1 MTARVP
7 DFRRLEVAVV
17 GDLVADR
24 YVHAEPARV
33 SREAPVLV
41 LRWTGEELRPGGAA
55 NAARNLRAL
64 GAKVRVL
71 GCVGRDASGRDL
83 LEALEKDGIDLAG
96 IESLPSW
103 TTPTKTRILANE
115 PRRTPQ
121 QVLRLDREPSEPLPR
136 DGAVRLA
143 NRMRELIGKVDAVLL
158 SDYDYGAIGDACA
171 QSLHVLRRAPL
182 SIVLDP
188 RRSLDAMPGLLAAT
202 PNLEELAWAAR
213 VDIRRLADP
222 VELARVATELR
233 AQLGH
238 RYLLATLGNRG
249 MTLFGDDQPQLGLH
263 VEPSGPESVI
273 DVSGAGDTVA
283 AAFLL
288 ALAAHCE
295 PAEAMRIA
303 NAAAGVVVMK
313 PGTAACDR
321 SELTAVL
328 GNAPRPREVRVNA

>member
-1 MTARVP
+1 LSARLP
-7 DFRRLEVAVV
+7 DFQRLDVAVV

-24 YVHAEPARV
+24 YVHAEPSRV

-83 LEALEKDGIDLAG
+83 LKALEKDGIDLAG

-103 TTPTKTRILANE
+103 TTPTKTRILASE

-121 QVLRLDREPSEPLPR
+121 QVLRLDREPSEPLPH

-143 NRMRELIGKVDAVLL
+143 NRMRELIGKVDAILL
-158 SDYDYGAIGDACA
+158 SDYDYGAIGEACA
-171 QSLHVLRRAPL
+171 QTLHVLRRAPL
-182 SIVLDP
+182 PIVLDP
-188 RRSLDAMPGLLAAT
+188 RRSLDAMPSLLAAT

-213 VDIRRLADP
+213 CDVRQLTDP
-222 VELARVATELR
+222 AELARAANELVAR
-233 AQLGH
+233 FGH
-238 RYLLATLGNRG
+238 RYVLATLGNRG
-249 MTLFGDDQPQLGLH
+249 MTLFGDGQPEFGLH
-263 VEPSGPESVI
+263 VEPSGPDSVI

-288 ALAAHCE
+288 ALAARCE

-313 PGTAACDR
+313 PGTATCDR
-321 SELTAVL
+321 AELAL
-328 GNAPRPREVRVNA
+328 AIGGAPRPAAVRVHA